1 MKAQDEVMKSQNR
14 KKPYTYIYKW
24 QIKQQKCKNKTK
36 QQQTNKNLQDS
47 PTQHRKTKIS
57 HHTAELCEIAEG
69 EVLGWQHKRACTVSP
84 AHAHICAHTVNVA
97 MVSSI
102 MHRHFMF
109 MQFTGQDRAMAS
121 VEARRSLVHKPIT
134 DRAQTRAFTRK
145 APVEKKV
152 KII

>member
-1 MKAQDEVMKSQNR
+1 
-14 KKPYTYIYKW
+14 
-24 QIKQQKCKNKTK
+24 
-36 QQQTNKNLQDS
+36 
-47 PTQHRKTKIS
+47 
-57 HHTAELCEIAEG
+57 
-69 EVLGWQHKRACTVSP
+69 
-84 AHAHICAHTVNVA
+84 
-97 MVSSI
+97 